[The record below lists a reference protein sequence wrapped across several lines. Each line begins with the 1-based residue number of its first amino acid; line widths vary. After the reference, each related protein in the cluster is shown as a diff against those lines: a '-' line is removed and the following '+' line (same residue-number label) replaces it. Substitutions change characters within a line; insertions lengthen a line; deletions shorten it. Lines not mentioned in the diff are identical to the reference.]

1 LSKVPIISVIDDD
14 ESVRIAMK
22 SLLSSIGMI
31 VHLFESAEDF
41 LQSAYVSDTAC
52 LITDIQMAGMS
63 GIELHRTLIA
73 QGQHMPKIFITAVLE
88 ESIRPRLLETG
99 AVCLLCKPFDEQ
111 ALLQCLDTALKR
123 NKDEDVMQ

>member
-14 ESVRIAMK
+14 ESVRTAMN

-41 LQSAYVSDTAC
+41 LRSPYVSDTAC
-52 LITDIQMAGMS
+52 LITDVQMTGMS
-63 GIELHRTLIA
+63 GIELHRFLIA
-73 QGQHMPKIFITAVLE
+73 QDQGMPTIFITASPK
-88 ESIRPRLLETG
+88 ESIWPRLLKTG
-99 AVCLLCKPFDEQ
+99 VVCLLCKPFDEQ

-123 NKDEDVMQ
+123 NRDEDVMQ